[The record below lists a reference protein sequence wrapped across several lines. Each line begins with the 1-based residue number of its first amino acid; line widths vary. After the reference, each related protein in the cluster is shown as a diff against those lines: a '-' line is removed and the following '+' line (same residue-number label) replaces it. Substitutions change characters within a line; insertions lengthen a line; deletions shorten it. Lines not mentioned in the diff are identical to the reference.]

1 MKKLLF
7 IFLFTLVA
15 EILPAELLHF
25 HQLSVKDGLPSN
37 SVIALGQD
45 KKGILWIATTS
56 GMCRYDGER
65 FEVISTNGL
74 PDKRVDRINCANDGS
89 MWVQCYENHDKVS
102 RYDTLTG
109 SFVTYDNRSLADSL
123 RHQVVVPLNRTFN
136 DPHSNRVWTV
146 EKRMLWEGTV
156 AYTGQVAVDAGLKDE
171 TIFSLLLDNQGI
183 LWAGSANSGLF
194 FADTRQQ
201 YYQRLVR
208 TPNPM
213 VRAICKDYEGTI
225 WFSGNKSLHAL
236 AKGKNVYEYIDYP
249 LKDSVEGVRIR
260 PIIEDSKKRLW
271 LGTYDGL
278 YLRQGTGGRTFKRIE
293 FQDGQRHEV
302 YALNED
308 DRSQVW
314 IGTAK
319 GLYNMMPDSSLVPQ
333 LVDSTLVHIIDI
345 YNGKDFLW
353 IATER
358 GLFRMAGDKVEQL
371 SNNEAHCVITDATGQ
386 TWVGT
391 DSGLCRV
398 VGRELV
404 PFHSPADGHVVKD
417 LLYWHDFL
425 WCCYDQGICCINI
438 YTGKSTRLH
447 TLYNEYMEGSAFL
460 DAKTGTLYF
469 GGSEGMDCFVAE
481 NLEPQL
487 RGGLGNLC
495 LEEMRENLVLSGE
508 EEESSA
514 AWWLWIVIAAGC
526 VIVGGVVFAKLQKT
540 NARKGDHEEHA
551 EDAPAGRH
559 GYSESIKRV
568 GEAKAEIRITEEV
581 EEYDNPEPVVQE
593 MSPFVAKATAFVN
606 AHLADTDLT
615 AEMMAREM
623 AMSRSKLF
631 DLMKQETGKPV
642 MEFVRDL
649 RLEYAARRLE
659 AGDSV
664 AEITYACGFSD
675 PSSFRR
681 AFANKYG
688 VTPSQ
693 YKSDKSR

>member
-7 IFLFTLVA
+7 IVLFTLVA

-65 FEVISTNGL
+65 FEMISTNGL

-109 SFVTYDNRSLADSL
+109 KFITYDNRSLPESL
-123 RHQVVVPLNRTFN
+123 RQQVVVPLNRTFN
-136 DPHSNRVWTV
+136 DSHTSRIWTV

-171 TIFSLLLDNQGI
+171 TIFCLLLDSQGI
-183 LWAGSANSGLF
+183 LWAGTANNGLF

-201 YYQRLVR
+201 TYQRMVCGS
-208 TPNPM
+208 NPM
-213 VRAICKDYEGTI
+213 IRAICKDYEGTI
-225 WFSGNKSLHAL
+225 WFSGNKGLHAL
-236 AKGKNVYEYIDYP
+236 EKGKNVYEHIDYP

-278 YLRQGTGGRTFKRIE
+278 YMRQGSGDRTFKRIE
-293 FQDGQRHEV
+293 FQDGKRHEV

-308 DRSQVW
+308 ESRQLW

-345 YNGKDFLW
+345 CLGKDFLW
-353 IATER
+353 IATEK
-358 GLFRMAGDKVEQL
+358 GLFRRAGDKVEQL
-371 SNNEAHCVITDATGQ
+371 SSNEAHCVITDATGQ

-398 VGRELV
+398 AGRELV
-404 PFHSPADGHVVKD
+404 PFHSPADGHIVKD
-417 LLYWHDFL
+417 MLYWHDFL
-425 WCCYDQGICCINI
+425 WCCFDQGICCINI

-447 TLYNEYMEGSAFL
+447 TLYNEYMEGAACL
-460 DAKTGTLYF
+460 DANTGTLYF

-487 RGGLGNLC
+487 RGGLSHLR
-495 LEEMRENLVLSGE
+495 LEEVRENLVLSGE
-508 EEESSA
+508 EEESSS

-526 VIVGGVVFAKLQKT
+526 VVGGFAYAKIRKTKDEGQKT
-540 NARKGDHEEHA
+540 KDE
-551 EDAPAGRH
+551 GRMTIDE
-559 GYSESIKRV
+559 GQKTIDE
-568 GEAKAEIRITEEV
+568 GRITEEV
-581 EEYDNPEPVVQE
+581 EEDDNPEPVVQE

-606 AHLADTDLT
+606 AHLSDTDLT

-693 YKSDKSR
+693 YKLRVKSEE